1 MQFAQQLAHYDIQE
15 PLTSTLSAQGKSA
28 AIHLHRAQPVITVIS
43 EPDAADRQELEDFV
57 RVIFRR
63 AHDAEISH
71 FMPKLLSV
79 RDAQGTLLAVCG
91 LRHAH
96 ENKLFLETYLDA
108 PIEQLLSNYNQIEI
122 SREAVLEVGNLAVAD
137 PVNVRSLL
145 ASISLYLHSTHSEW
159 AVFTGISVLRN
170 SLTKLNMS
178 LQLLGEA
185 SIDRIPEHERAAWGT
200 YYNERPQVLAIRR
213 MQVSAA

>member
-1 MQFAQQLAHYDIQE
+1 MQFAQRLMSFSIQE
-15 PLTSTLSAQGKSA
+15 QDIDMASTQGKGA
-28 AIHLHRAQPVITVIS
+28 AIHLYGVHPVVTAIS
-43 EPDAADRQELEDFV
+43 EPESADRQELEDFV
-57 RVIFRR
+57 RTIFRR
-63 AHDAEISH
+63 AHKAEISH

-79 RDAQGTLLAVCG
+79 RDAKGNLLAVCG
-91 LRHAH
+91 LRHADQ
-96 ENKLFLETYLDA
+96 EKLFLETYLDA
-108 PIEQLLSNYNQIEI
+108 PIEALLSQLNHTAID
-122 SREAVLEVGNLAVAD
+122 RESVLEVGNLAVAD

-170 SLTKLNMS
+170 SLIKLNMS

-185 SIDRIPEHERAAWGT
+185 NIDRIPEQERAAWGT

-213 MQVSAA
+213 MQPTL